1 MEISKGDFIAFLDCD
16 DWWDKDYLSSREH
29 LFFSD
34 KEIDFFYCNANIYLE
49 KKKFK
54 IYKNFTLPNGKN
66 FLINYQKIIL

>member
-29 LFFSD
+29 LFSD

-49 KKKFK
+49 KKKNLKFIK
-54 IYKNFTLPNGKN
+54 ILLLQMAK